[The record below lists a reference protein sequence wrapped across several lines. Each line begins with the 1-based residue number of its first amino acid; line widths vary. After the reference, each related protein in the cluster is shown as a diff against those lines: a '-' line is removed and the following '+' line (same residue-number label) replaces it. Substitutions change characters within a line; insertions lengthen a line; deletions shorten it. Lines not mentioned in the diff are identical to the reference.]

1 MKQYTLTLLLVLL
14 SATCIPLQS
23 RAASRT
29 VREIRFVN
37 HAQGTLNTS
46 VINAHTKARTGEEL
60 GRNTIAHDVRALLD
74 TGLFSDVK
82 VSIIPHDDGVILVY
96 GFVNRWTLMEPI
108 EVKGQDRLRARRIRN
123 LVNLSPGD
131 LVDDQVLGAHTR
143 ALVDEYARYHY
154 NHAKISWTIH
164 PVNKDL
170 SQARVRLT
178 INEGR
183 KEKVRKF
190 GIQGNQSIK
199 RRDLL
204 DTVHY
209 PNWWNPFR
217 FFKSLDY
224 EADDLT
230 TYRVAMQDAYRDR
243 GYLDTHIAPLQV
255 TRIPGKKPVIQVK
268 VQEGEPYYVGKVT
281 ISGITLF
288 PQPDVARAAARV
300 IKPGNVASMRAIGHA
315 ASAIRDYYE
324 SKGYLRTRV
333 AHTLTPHED
342 NHTTDIHFTVKEGV
356 LTHLR
361 NILIQGNDR
370 TRDKVLRRE
379 LLAYPGEIYDGVK
392 VQRSENR
399 LRNLGFFS
407 RVDALPLDTA
417 WENQKDLLIDVEEKP
432 TGQFMVGAGFSSID
446 KAIGFLEVSQGN
458 FDLKNWPRFTGGGQ
472 KLRLRGELGKRRT
485 EFDISFVEPWF
496 LDRKLA
502 LGFDLYRSEV
512 DYDEYDLKRTG
523 FSPSLAKSLPGRNR
537 IELRYRIETRE
548 VTDTS
553 DTNQY
558 VVVESGE
565 PYSFNRVE
573 DTMQSSFRL
582 TFLHDTRNR
591 SFVPTRGTRASVFYE
606 MAGGLFGG
614 DAELY
619 RIGTRWNQFFSPW
632 LSHVISLRFRYE
644 VVEEYGDSYD
654 LSISDRLFLG
664 GGRSLRG
671 FEYRDVGPKAV
682 PVGSSATT
690 DYRPV
695 GGKSLAFASAEY
707 TIPIVKGIRLA
718 GFVDA
723 GNVWTD
729 AYEIQPDD
737 IASTAGI
744 GFRFDLPGFPIR
756 IDRAWVI
763 DSDDELTEEDPWV
776 FWIGY

>member
-1 MKQYTLTLLLVLL
+1 MKQYTLAFFLIIL
-14 SATCIPLQS
+14 SVACIPLQS
-23 RAASRT
+23 HAASRL

-37 HAQGTLNTS
+37 HAQGTLDTS
-46 VINAHTKARTGEEL
+46 FIKTHTKARTDEEL

-82 VSIIPHDDGVILVY
+82 VSIIPQDDGVVLVY
-96 GFVNRWTLMEPI
+96 GFINRWTLVAPLEI
-108 EVKGQDRLRARRIRN
+108 KGHDRLRARRIRN
-123 LVNLSPGD
+123 LVDLSPGD

-143 ALVDEYARYHY
+143 ALIDEYARYHY
-154 NHAKISWTIH
+154 NHAKVSWTIH
-164 PVNKDL
+164 PVSKDL
-170 SQARVRLT
+170 SQARVTLT
-178 INEGR
+178 VDEGG

-190 GIQGNQSIK
+190 NIRGNQAIK

-204 DTVHY
+204 DTVRY

-243 GYLDTHIAPLQV
+243 GYLDTHIAPLQL
-255 TRIPGKKPVIQVK
+255 TRTPGKKPVIRVDI
-268 VQEGEPYYVGKVT
+268 QEGEPYLVGKVT
-281 ISGITLF
+281 ISGIKLF
-288 PQPDVARAAARV
+288 PQPDVERAAARV
-300 IKPGNVASMRAIGHA
+300 IRPGNAASLRAIGRA
-315 ASAIRDYYE
+315 AAAVRDYYE
-324 SKGYLRTRV
+324 AKGYLRTRV
-333 AHTLTPHED
+333 SYTLTPYED
-342 NHTTDIHFTVKEGV
+342 THTADIHFTVKEGV

-361 NILIQGNDR
+361 HVLIQGNDR

-392 VQRSENR
+392 VRRSENR

-417 WENQKDLLIDVEEKP
+417 WDDQKDLLIDVEEKP

-446 KAIGFLEVSQGN
+446 KVIGFLEVSQGN

-472 KLRLRGELGKRRT
+472 KLRLRAELGSNRT
-485 EFDISFVEPWF
+485 EYDLSFVEPWF

-512 DYDEYDLKRTG
+512 DYDEYDLIRTG
-523 FSPSLAKSLPGRNR
+523 FSPSLAKALPGRNR
-537 IELRYRIETRE
+537 MELRYRIENRE
-548 VTDTS
+548 ITDVS
-553 DTNQY
+553 DTDAY
-558 VVVESGE
+558 VVVDTGE
-565 PYSFNRVE
+565 PYSFNRDE
-573 DTMQSSFRL
+573 DTTQSSFRL
-582 TFLHDTRNR
+582 TLSHDTRNR
-591 SFVPTRGTRASVFYE
+591 SFVPTSGTRASIFYE
-606 MAGGLFGG
+606 LAGGVFGG

-619 RIGTRWNQFFSPW
+619 RIGTKWNQYFSPW
-632 LSHVISLRFRYE
+632 LSHVISLRLRYE

-671 FEYRDVGPKAV
+671 FEYREVGPKAV
-682 PVGSSATT
+682 PVDSTSGY
-690 DYRPV
+690 DYRPI

-718 GFVDA
+718 GFVDT

-737 IASTAGI
+737 IATTAGI
-744 GFRFDLPGFPIR
+744 GLRFDLPGFPIR
-756 IDRAWVI
+756 IDRAWVV
-763 DSDDELTEEDPWV
+763 DPDDELTDEDPWV